1 MPQPDPLVDA
11 DALLAL
17 TGELRG
23 LRERIEG
30 AAVTEEQRQRWQRT
44 LGGIAEGA
52 AADIERATAQLR
64 RFAAQVERALR
75 AG

>member
-1 MPQPDPLVDA
+1 MPQHNPLVDA

-17 TGELRG
+17 TRELRAV
-23 LRERIEG
+23 RERIEG
-30 AAVTEEQRQRWQRT
+30 AELTEEQRQRWQRT

-64 RFAAQVERALR
+64 RFSAQVDRSLR